1 MIDSS
6 FFHIYKHWCLLKFF
20 YPVLIS
26 LKLPFFFLTVNLMLT
41 CHDQSISII
50 LFLLLQLADAK
61 DVMEAVR
68 TIEGV
73 RLPVLTPNLKVNYAH
88 SDALYNFCSIIIY
101 CTFVLFS
108 ILLFAA
114 VTTHQGFEAAI
125 AAGAKEIAIFA
136 SASEGFSK
144 SNINCTIKESI
155 ARYNDVA
162 LAAKENEI
170 PVRG

>member
-1 MIDSS
+1 MFI
-6 FFHIYKHWCLLKFF
+6 
-20 YPVLIS
+20 
-26 LKLPFFFLTVNLMLT
+26 
-41 CHDQSISII
+41 
-50 LFLLLQLADAK
+50 QLAFI
-61 DVMEAVR
+61 
-68 TIEGV
+68 TICM
-73 RLPVLTPNLKVNYAH
+73 VL
-88 SDALYNFCSIIIY
+88 LYILNVCLNS
-101 CTFVLFS
+101 T
-108 ILLFAA
+108 LLFV

-162 LAAKENEI
+162 LAAKEKEI